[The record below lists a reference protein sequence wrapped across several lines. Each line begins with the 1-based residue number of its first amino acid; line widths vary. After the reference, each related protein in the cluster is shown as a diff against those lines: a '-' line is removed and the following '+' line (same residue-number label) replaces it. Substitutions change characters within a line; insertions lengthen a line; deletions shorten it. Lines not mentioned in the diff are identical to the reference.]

1 MFSWRTKTHRDNGST
16 ALASKNQERAAREA
30 RERLKAYN
38 ARQEVHA
45 HATKRRFRDNLIAII
60 GVVVVAGLAAATQI
74 FYFQA
79 GPGAAKASASAS
91 ASASPSASASAAA
104 NTNVGAPDP
113 SLAAARTW
121 TGTLTLNGVALGVSL
136 DGAAAP
142 QAVSGIIRDVQ
153 DSYYVDKTCHR
164 LAQASGFGIIQCG
177 SLDGTGAAD
186 PAFSYGPVEN
196 APSDNVYKA
205 GTIAMARA
213 SGNAY
218 SNGHQ
223 FFIAFDDSTIPA
235 DAAGGY
241 TVVGTVTSGLD
252 ELKTDIV
259 AGGITA
265 GSSGSSTDGSP
276 TVATKITAFTLK

>member
-1 MFSWRTKTHRDNGST
+1 
-16 ALASKNQERAAREA
+16 LASKNQERAAREA
-30 RERLKAYN
+30 RDRLKAYT
-38 ARQEVHA
+38 ARQEVHTR
-45 HATKRRFRDNLIAII
+45 ATKRKFRDNLIAII
-60 GVVVVAGLAAATQI
+60 GVVIVAALATATQI

-79 GPGAAKASASAS
+79 GPGATAS
-91 ASASPSASASAAA
+91 ASASPSASATPSASASA
-104 NTNVGAPDP
+104 QANVGAPDP
-113 SLAAARTW
+113 GLAAARTW
-121 TGTLTLNGVALGVSL
+121 TGTLTLNDVALGVSL

-142 QAVSGIIRDVQ
+142 QAVSGIIQDVNN
-153 DSYYVDKTCHR
+153 SYYPGKTCHR
-164 LAQASGFGIIQCG
+164 LAQSTGFGILQCG

-196 APSDNVYKA
+196 APTDNVYKA

-213 SGNAY
+213 SGNGY

-241 TVVGTVTSGLD
+241 TVVGTITSGLD
-252 ELKTDIV
+252 QLKSKIV

-265 GSSGSSTDGSP
+265 GSGGSTTDGSP
-276 TVATKITAFTLK
+276 TIPTTITGFTLK